1 MSAPDLATATAVLSV
16 SLGELES
23 LGHRFARAARAHKDA
38 LGRRDEDATK
48 AELAI
53 VGTLLA
59 EARISYAQAQHQYST
74 ARAHARMS
82 GEVV

>member
-1 MSAPDLATATAVLSV
+1 MSAPDLETATAVLAV

-23 LGHRFARAARAHKDA
+23 LGARFALAARAHKDA
-38 LGRRDEDATK
+38 LGRRDHDATRE
-48 AELAI
+48 ELSL

-74 ARAHARMS
+74 ARAHARMA
-82 GEVV
+82 GEVR

>member
-1 MSAPDLATATAVLSV
+1 MSAPDLETATAVLAV

-23 LGHRFARAARAHKDA
+23 LGARFARAARAHKDA
-38 LGRRDEDATK
+38 LGKRGEDAAR
-48 AELAI
+48 AELAL

-74 ARAHARMS
+74 ARAHARMA
-82 GEVV
+82 GEVR

>member
-1 MSAPDLATATAVLSV
+1 MSAPDLETATAVLAV

-23 LGHRFARAARAHKDA
+23 LGARFSRAAKAHKDA
-38 LGRRDEDATK
+38 LGRRDCDATRE
-48 AELAI
+48 ELSL

-82 GEVV
+82 GDVS